1 MKKIIIIISL
11 VSIVFS
17 ATELY
22 QFLKIP
28 VLIAHYIEHQ
38 DKETDMGIVEFFTLH
53 YSKAIADDED
63 ADRDMQLPFKTHECH
78 GQSIVAI
85 ELRDEPLPLQSPLH
99 EVRLVRILCNDDA
112 TPLNFPHD
120 IWQPPRTLS

>member
-1 MKKIIIIISL
+1 MKKTIIIISL
-11 VSIVFS
+11 LSIVFS

-22 QFLKIP
+22 QLLKIP
-28 VLIAHYIEHQ
+28 VLIAHYFEHQ
-38 DKETDMGIVEFFTLH
+38 DKEADMGIAEFFMLH

-85 ELRDEPLPLQSPLH
+85 QLRDEPLPLQSPIH
-99 EVRLVRILCNDDA
+99 EMHLVRIIVNEEALP
-112 TPLNFPHD
+112 TNFLHD